1 MIFTIFGLDFLFRN
15 KVIGYGVTNLPL
27 FTNSITKIVKLY
39 ELLPLSKLSG
49 MVGYLLGKEIKY
61 QDQEK
66 ILTQN
71 IGREYTR
78 VKQIGEIYLEI
89 EVESN
94 KNSFSINT
102 V

>member
-1 MIFTIFGLDFLFRN
+1 MIFTVFGLDFLFRN
-15 KVIGYGVTNLPL
+15 KIIGYGVTNLPL
-27 FTNSITKIVKLY
+27 FFNNITKVVKIY

-49 MVGYLLGKEIKY
+49 FVGYLLGKEIKY

-66 ILTQN
+66 TLTQN
-71 IGREYTR
+71 KGREYTR
-78 VKQIGEIYLEI
+78 VQQIGEIFLEV

-102 V
+102 L